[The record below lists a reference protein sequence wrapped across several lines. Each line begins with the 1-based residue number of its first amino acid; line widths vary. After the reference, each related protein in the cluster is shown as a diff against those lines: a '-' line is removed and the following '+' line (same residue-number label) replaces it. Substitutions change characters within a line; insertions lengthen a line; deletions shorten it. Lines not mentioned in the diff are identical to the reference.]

1 MNQNPVSSLLELIGA
16 ALVVSACTVHH
27 VDPTPEPKLGAP
39 VPDRFSREEGEGAS
53 STDARWWR
61 AFQVPA
67 LDTLVDAALEGSL
80 DVRRAYA
87 RVSQA
92 EALAKAAASGQL
104 PAVNAT
110 AQVGGAR
117 NVFNLGSLGLRSIEA
132 ANYQLGVNASYEVDL
147 WGRVSSAREA
157 ADLDVAAS
165 REDLDT
171 LRIAVAARVVETSLG
186 AAGEQELLA
195 LLEAQEA
202 STAKLVELVE
212 LRFAQ
217 GLASAIEVYQQR
229 QQLAALRS
237 QKPLASARRA
247 VFENQLAILL
257 GRPPG
262 TLEVQP
268 PTALPPAPP
277 MPAAGI
283 PSEVLAR
290 RPDVRAA
297 MKRIVAA
304 DHRVASAI
312 AAQYP
317 TISLSASTGFQ
328 SPDLAIFF
336 ESWVW
341 NLLSGIV
348 APIFD
353 GGRRAAEAD
362 RARAAVE
369 DAVNAYSQAVLTALG
384 EVEDALAQTARQADH
399 VSLVEEQLTIAKAAY
414 DEAEIRYLNG
424 LGTYLEVLTA
434 LRAVQQA
441 EQTLLQAR
449 RQLLSL
455 RVQLHRALGGGWD
468 A

>member
-1 MNQNPVSSLLELIGA
+1 LNPRSVAPRLLVLGA
-16 ALVVSACTVHH
+16 ALFASACTVHH
-27 VDPTPEPKLGAP
+27 VDPTPEPQLGAP
-39 VPDRFSREEGEGAS
+39 LPERFSREEGEGAAAA
-53 STDARWWR
+53 DARWWL
-61 AFQVPA
+61 AFQTPA
-67 LDTLVDAALEGSL
+67 IDSLVDAALEGSL
-80 DVRRAYA
+80 DVRRAFA

-92 EALAKAAASGQL
+92 EALAKTAASGQL
-104 PAVNAT
+104 PQVNAT

-147 WGRVSSAREA
+147 WGRVSSAKKA
-157 ADLDVAAS
+157 AELDVAAS

-171 LRIAVAARVVETSLG
+171 LRIAVASRVVETSLG
-186 AAGEQELLA
+186 AAGEKELLS
-195 LLEAQEA
+195 LLDAQEQ

-212 LRFAQ
+212 LRFSQ
-217 GLASAIEVYQQR
+217 GLASAIDVYQQR
-229 QQLAALRS
+229 QQLAALRA
-237 QKPLASARRA
+237 QKPLATARRA
-247 VFENQLAILL
+247 VFENQLAVLL

-262 TLEVQP
+262 TLEVTP
-268 PTALPPAPP
+268 PDVLPPVPP

-317 TISLSASTGFQ
+317 TLSLSASTGFQ
-328 SPDLAIFF
+328 SPDLAILF

-369 DAVNAYSQAVLTALG
+369 DAVHAYSQVVLTALG

-399 VSLVEEQLTIAKAAY
+399 VTLVEEQLAIARLAY
-414 DEAEIRYLNG
+414 EEAEVRYLNG
-424 LGTYLEVLTA
+424 LSSYLEVLTA

-441 EQTLLQAR
+441 EQTHLQAR